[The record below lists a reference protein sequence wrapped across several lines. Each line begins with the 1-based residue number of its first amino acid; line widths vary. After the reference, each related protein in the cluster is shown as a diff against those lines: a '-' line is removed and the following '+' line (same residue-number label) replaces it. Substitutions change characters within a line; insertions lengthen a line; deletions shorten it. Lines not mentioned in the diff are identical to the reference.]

1 MFILKINNEP
11 VTDKSVVSLDSTDSV
26 EVVGEP
32 AIKLSL
38 KDPRS
43 YEDWYSSFVYSKQQA
58 MLHGGKGGEG
68 TEYGYEFTKPLA
80 SLAVKTINN
89 VEPDNL
95 GNITL
100 LGSKMVDVSVPA
112 DDKNSSVVIVSRLS
126 AGVNRVEALKE
137 IYLFTMRL
145 YHAFNHCTSRLLEF
159 APDTWNA
166 EKLTIANKLGK
177 FRGSLLNYQ
186 ANVARWNY
194 LVWKSSYKQDV
205 EVSRQN
211 IALSL
216 GYSCVPCQVDSVI
229 ITTTITKKEAQPTNI
244 DSLNSASF
252 FTIYRQSV
260 SDDRKG
266 KDAEGAES
274 PITTIKKDEVE
285 IFGFGQDAEY
295 KNWDKITIVQTLPKM
310 LQSDKYSE
318 LFALAPGT
326 GITEYIYLDKETSPE
341 TRMNEFEIETTWE
354 VKIGE
359 QSTTMSKKV
368 TKKVAA
374 MNAKSLTEDN
384 SVDNK

>member
-11 VTDKSVVSLDSTDSV
+11 VTDKSVVSLASTDSV

-58 MLHGGKGGEG
+58 MLHGGKG
-68 TEYGYEFTKPLA
+68 TEYEFINPLA
-80 SLAVKTINN
+80 SLAVRTINN

-100 LGSKMVDVSVPA
+100 LGSKMVDVSVPVG
-112 DDKNSSVVIVSRLS
+112 DKNSPVVIVSRLS

-159 APDTWNA
+159 NPATWGA
-166 EKLTIANKLGK
+166 EEFKIANKLGK
-177 FRGSLLNYQ
+177 FRGALLNYQ

-216 GYSCVPCQVDSVI
+216 GYSCVPCQVDGVV
-229 ITTTITKKEAQPTNI
+229 ITTIIEKLSAQPTNI
-244 DSLNSASF
+244 KDLDSASF

-266 KDAEGAES
+266 KDAQGAKI
-274 PITTIKKDEVE
+274 PTTTIKKIINEDEVE

-295 KNWDKITIVQTLPKM
+295 KNWDRIEIVQMLPPM

-341 TRMNEFEIETTWE
+341 ARMNEFEITTTWE

-374 MNAKSLTEDN
+374 MNAKSLTEDDG
-384 SVDNK
+384 VANK

>member
-11 VTDKSVVSLDSTDSV
+11 VTDKSVVSLGSTDSV
-26 EVVGEP
+26 EVVGGP

-38 KDPRS
+38 KDTRS

-58 MLHGGKGGEG
+58 MLHGGKG
-68 TEYGYEFTKPLA
+68 TEYEFTKPLT

-100 LGSKMVDVSVPA
+100 LGSKTVDVSIPA
-112 DDKNSSVVIVSRLS
+112 GGKNSSVVIVSRLS

-159 APDTWNA
+159 DPATWGD
-166 EKLTIANKLGK
+166 EKFQIANKLGK
-177 FRGSLLNYQ
+177 FRGALLNYQ

-216 GYSCVPCQVDSVI
+216 GYSCVPCQVDSVV

-244 DSLNSASF
+244 NGLDSVSF

-266 KDAEGAES
+266 KDAEGAAS
-274 PITTIKKDEVE
+274 PTTKITKDEVE

-295 KNWDKITIVQTLPKM
+295 KNWDTITIVQTLPSM
-310 LQSDKYSE
+310 VQSDKYSE

-341 TRMNEFEIETTWE
+341 ARMNEFEITTTWE

-359 QSTTMSKKV
+359 QSMEMSKTV

-384 SVDNK
+384 GVAGK

>member
-11 VTDKSVVSLDSTDSV
+11 VTDKSIVSLDSTDSV
-26 EVVGEP
+26 EVVGGP

-58 MLHGGKGGEG
+58 MLHGGKG
-68 TEYGYEFTKPLA
+68 TGYEFTKPLA
-80 SLAVKTINN
+80 SLAVRTINN

-100 LGSKMVDVSVPA
+100 LGSKGVDVSAPVG
-112 DDKNSSVVIVSRLS
+112 DENSSVVIVSRLS
-126 AGVNRVEALKE
+126 AGVNRSEVLRE

-159 APDTWNA
+159 NPITWDDEND
-166 EKLTIANKLGK
+166 EKLKIANKLGK
-177 FRGSLLNYQ
+177 FRGALLNYQ

-205 EVSRQN
+205 EASRQN

-216 GYSCVPCQVDSVI
+216 GYSCVPCQVDSVV
-229 ITTTITKKEAQPTNI
+229 ITTTIKKIAAQPTNI
-244 DSLNSASF
+244 DSLDSASF
-252 FTIYRQSV
+252 FTIYRQAI

-266 KDAEGAES
+266 KDAEGVGR
-274 PITTIKKDEVE
+274 PTTTIKKDEAV

-295 KNWDKITIVQTLPKM
+295 KNWDTITIVQELPTM
-310 LQSDKYSE
+310 VQSDKYSE
-318 LFALAPGT
+318 LFALAPGM

-341 TRMNEFEIETTWE
+341 TRTNEFEITTTWE
-354 VKIGE
+354 VKIGG
-359 QSTTMSKKV
+359 QSTTMSKTV
-368 TKKVAA
+368 TKRAAA
-374 MNAKSLTEDN
+374 MNAKSLIEDSGVASN
-384 SVDNK
+384 